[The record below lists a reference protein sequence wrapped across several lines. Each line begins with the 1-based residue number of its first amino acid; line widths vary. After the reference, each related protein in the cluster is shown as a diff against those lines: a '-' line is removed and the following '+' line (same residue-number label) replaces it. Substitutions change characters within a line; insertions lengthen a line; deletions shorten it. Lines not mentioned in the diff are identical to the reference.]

1 MTYIPDAPNIYQ
13 GKQVII
19 NSDRLIFNAKD
30 DSILL
35 FSNKAIGFS
44 TNGSFNFDTGNQKNN
59 KFIVNN
65 DDGDAIVRFSTNG
78 NFHFDTDDKEN
89 NKFIVNSP
97 NIYLGLDQVTG
108 DLPTEPAVLGNE
120 LEIIL
125 NEILD
130 LIDDILDDISTKVS
144 YVTSAPG
151 SPTAPNPSNINFL
164 SIRKFEIKNIKDSIE
179 DIKSKNTKL
188 L

>member
-1 MTYIPDAPNIYQ
+1 MTYIPDAPDIYQ

-35 FSNKAIGFS
+35 FSNRAIGFS

-59 KFIVNN
+59 KFIVN
-65 DDGDAIVRFSTNG
+65 T
-78 NFHFDTDDKEN
+78 
-89 NKFIVNSP
+89 P